1 MPSAKEINTLN
12 AGERRV
18 LENIRTAILN
28 ENAAHSYI
36 IEGGSGASRLRCSL
50 YIACTVACEN
60 KNSDGTPCF
69 SCNQCKKILDNEHT
83 DIKVIATDREKEKTI
98 NVEKIRALRK
108 EAYVLPTDCD
118 YHIFIISECEKMNVN
133 SQNALLKILEE
144 PPENTLFLL
153 CVPSKEMLLPTVVSR
168 AQSHSLGR
176 TTAQEN
182 EIIFREKF
190 KKLSDV
196 SLKRLAKMQC
206 IFDKIEL
213 DASDAKVIDSAYEIA
228 KQYYIDKNYRIIEN
242 LPSDK
247 GDLILTLS
255 TLAVSARDIALAK
268 RSAENADIFL
278 FEDENDLNSAQS
290 GISMRRAM
298 ELYEI
303 FSKAAER
310 VQGSGNISSIMS
322 ELFTDIRK

>member
-1 MPSAKEINTLN
+1 MTSATKISSLN

-18 LENIRTAILN
+18 LENVRSAIIN
-28 ENAAHSYI
+28 NNAAHSYI
-36 IEGGSGASRLRCSL
+36 IEGGSGASRVRCAL
-50 YIACTVACEN
+50 YIACTVTCEN
-60 KNSDGTPCF
+60 RNSDGTPCF
-69 SCNQCKKILDNEHT
+69 ECRQCKKILAGEHT
-83 DIKVIATDREKEKTI
+83 DIKIIATDKEKEKNI
-98 NVEKIRALRK
+98 NVEKIRSVRK

-118 YHIFIISECEKMNVN
+118 YHIYIIAECEKMNVN

-176 TTAQEN
+176 TTAEEN
-182 EIIFREKF
+182 EVIFREKF
-190 KKLSDV
+190 KKLPENSI
-196 SLKRLAKMQC
+196 KRLAKLQC

-213 DASDAKVIDSAYEIA
+213 DASDAKVIDSAYDIA
-228 KQYYIDKNYRIIEN
+228 KQYYIDKNYRITEL

-247 GDLILTLS
+247 ADLILTLS
-255 TLAVSARDIALAK
+255 ILAVSARDIATIK
-268 RSAENADIFL
+268 RGSDKTDIFL
-278 FEDENDLNSAQS
+278 FDNYDDLEKAQS
-290 GISMRRAM
+290 NVSMRRAI

-310 VQGSGNISSIMS
+310 VQSSGNVSSILS